1 MKVLVIPSW
10 YPDENDKLLG
20 IYHKEYATA
29 ISNNNIDVDMLYI
42 SRIGIS
48 KIFKYPFMMKKQI
61 DNEKTYNIGETC
73 TYGKSRYVIFEC
85 IKESTGNPPVTKFYD
100 NIPYDL
106 GYHDSIW
113 RVTKYIQDRFTYIEN
128 EIIKL

>member
-29 ISNNNIDVDMLYI
+29 ISNNNIDIDMLYI

-61 DNEKTYNIGETC
+61 DNEKTYKVYCYQNYMWTTQTDVPGW
-73 TYGKSRYVIFEC
+73 TY
-85 IKESTGNPPVTKFYD
+85 TGNK
-100 NIPYDL
+100 
-106 GYHDSIW
+106 
-113 RVTKYIQDRFTYIEN
+113 R
-128 EIIKL
+128 EIK